1 MGIAWELIHT
11 KSLRFLNSPSLVGMG
26 LVMEYANVRGELFG
40 NLGQKEEVKKNKEQF
55 NILLFW
61 FYISVMYYKLKH

>member
-1 MGIAWELIHT
+1 
-11 KSLRFLNSPSLVGMG
+11 
-26 LVMEYANVRGELFG
+26 MEYANVRGELFG